1 MINALKKIIVKLTE
15 IKTTYM
21 IIGGLANGIHG
32 NPRKTFDI
40 DMKEQIEAFHKE
52 KISHLANMQ
61 KTLCLL
67 WVE

>member
-1 MINALKKIIVKLTE
+1 
-15 IKTTYM
+15 M